1 MSNALKYILYC
12 AFVWVLNSC
21 KPRVPRYILSEKTM
35 ENVLYDYYLAKVM
48 SEAQT
53 NDSLSKNEYLKA
65 VFQKYNVTTEE
76 FDASLKWYTRHTEI
90 LYDVYKRLNIRFGDM
105 EKILGNASS
114 RGSLQ
119 SFTDRN
125 KDTVNIWNGRN
136 FYILSNA
143 EGENRLS
150 FSISLLEDSTCRPGD
165 RYSFQWKMR
174 YLKNI
179 SGGNREMDVCLV
191 VTYENDSVF
200 SRYERVWG
208 DGQSRLNITTSDL
221 LSVKN
226 ISGFI
231 YLKETK
237 ETPLTYLFIE
247 EPLLFRFKA
256 KQKDVS
262 NIVQE
267 EDSVI
272 KTRQNDSLMEIPAK
286 VENGIIVRKRSTHR
300 PISRQ

>member
-1 MSNALKYILYC
+1 MKNLK
-12 AFVWVLNSC
+12 
-21 KPRVPRYILSEKTM
+21 
-35 ENVLYDYYLAKVM
+35 
-48 SEAQT
+48 
-53 NDSLSKNEYLKA
+53 
-65 VFQKYNVTTEE
+65 
-76 FDASLKWYTRHTEI
+76 
-90 LYDVYKRLNIRFGDM
+90 
-105 EKILGNASS
+105 
-114 RGSLQ
+114 
-119 SFTDRN
+119 
-125 KDTVNIWNGRN
+125 
-136 FYILSNA
+136 
-143 EGENRLS
+143 
-150 FSISLLEDSTCRPGD
+150 ISLIIFLLNT
-165 RYSFQWKMR
+165 SFVLAEENSFIKMA
-174 YLKNI
+174 
-179 SGGNREMDVCLV
+179 SF
-191 VTYENDSVF
+191 TYENDSVF